1 MPKISVIIVTNRKGG
16 AESAMVQVAKQTFK
30 DWEVVVADD
39 STIPPFYDVAFNP
52 RQKKEGDVW
61 NLNKAYNDC
70 LKKAKGEL
78 IVFLQDFIEI
88 PANGLQRFWDIYRL
102 YPNDLVTGCG
112 HKYKDGKLVE
122 TDERCF
128 GTYQLVE
135 SDWSYY
141 ELNWSSCPSKIAPKF
156 EEDMDKFYGGENQIF
171 ALKAKLEHGSEVWL
185 DRTNVCK
192 GLVHEDRPENWESCH
207 INKNNRH
214 NKKIK
219 ELYERYHIT

>member
-1 MPKISVIIVTNRKGG
+1 MTKISVICATIRPG
-16 AESAMVQVAKQTFK
+16 AQEFLEKQLSKQTFK
-30 DWEVVVADD
+30 SFETIIVGRTCEVG
-39 STIPPFYDVAFNP
+39 NN
-52 RQKKEGDVW
+52 VW
-61 NLNKAYNDC
+61 TLNRDYNWA
-70 LKKAKGEL
+70 LGQAKGEL

-88 PANGLQRFWDIYRL
+88 PANGLARFWEIYQI

-112 HKYKDGKLVE
+112 HKYKDGKIVE

-128 GTYQLVE
+128 GDFKLVE
-135 SDWSYY
+135 SDWTYY
-141 ELNWSSCPSKIAPKF
+141 ELNWSSCPAKIAPRF

-171 ALKAKLEHGSEVWL
+171 ALKAKLEHDSEVWI

-192 GLVHEDRPENWESCH
+192 GIAHEDRPDNWEICH